1 MATNF
6 SLLDLGTVLSAD
18 SATSK
23 EDNHAVE
30 RLPKFRVTVVARSW
44 NALISFRNLRR
55 EFLQVF
61 SSEPCI
67 SLFLKFFPSF
77 TWQTNRAES
86 RSLRPRDL
94 RHGPPEM
101 P

>member
-18 SATSK
+18 SATFK

-30 RLPKFRVTVVARSW
+30 LFAKFRPAAVASSW

-61 SSEPCI
+61 ASELCI
-67 SLFLKFFPSF
+67 SSSLASPSF
-77 TWQTNRAES
+77 TCQTNRAES
-86 RSLRPRDL
+86 RSLRLRDP
-94 RHGPPEM
+94 RHGPPGR